1 MKDFN
6 IRHEAIQFLL
16 KKKIGH
22 NLHDMSRQWYFGR
35 FATKNKGNKSKNK
48 SGGLLQAITF
58 LHNEVNHW
66 QNEKAIYWLGKKLF
80 EPETYKVRLELASGD
95 QKTGF

>member
-1 MKDFN
+1 MICLGND
-6 IRHEAIQFLL
+6 ILGDLL
-16 KKKIGH
+16 QK
-22 NLHDMSRQWYFGR
+22 
-35 FATKNKGNKSKNK
+35 TKETKAKNK